1 MIPVNYIQEWSNIVP
16 WQDSYQVEQ
25 DLVISKTLIQIF
37 ADPFLRDRLAFR
49 GGTALHKL
57 FLKQPARYSEDI
69 DLVQIEGGPIGEILD
84 RLRAILTDF
93 EKVNVERSDI
103 TSSMIFRYES
113 EAQPKVRRKLKVEIN
128 SREHF
133 TVLGYHSID
142 YSIDSMWFKGSTS
155 IPTFFLEEMLS
166 TKLRALYQRRKG
178 RDLFDLY
185 AVFTEHKIDV
195 KKVIA
200 GFHEYL
206 KKEDN
211 KITSA
216 NFIAN
221 LNEKMTDD
229 NFLGDIEALI
239 RPEIEYDSQRAYQ
252 LIKTEILDKI

>member
-1 MIPVNYIQEWSNIVP
+1 MVPANYIQEWSNIAP

-93 EKVNVERSDI
+93 EKVNVQRSDI
-103 TSSMIFRYES
+103 TSTMILRYES
-113 EAQPKVRRKLKVEIN
+113 EAEPKVRRKLKVEIN

-142 YSIDSMWFKGSTS
+142 YSLDSMWFK
-155 IPTFFLEEMLS
+155 
-166 TKLRALYQRRKG
+166 
-178 RDLFDLY
+178 
-185 AVFTEHKIDV
+185 
-195 KKVIA
+195 
-200 GFHEYL
+200 
-206 KKEDN
+206 
-211 KITSA
+211 
-216 NFIAN
+216 
-221 LNEKMTDD
+221 
-229 NFLGDIEALI
+229 
-239 RPEIEYDSQRAYQ
+239 
-252 LIKTEILDKI
+252 